1 MEENV
6 KKLLESYK
14 RMCEMISDYKFKVI
28 EVKKTRK
35 VSYKGNIYVVSK
47 GDYCYDCE
55 DLMLARILYMNDML
69 NDMYKKNIVSLE
81 QVKKII
87 EGETNEN

>member
-1 MEENV
+1 MEENA

-14 RMCEMISDYKFKVI
+14 RMCKMISDYKFKVI

-35 VSYKGNIYVVSK
+35 VSYKGNVYVVSK
-47 GDYCYDCE
+47 GDYCFDCE

-69 NDMYKKNIVSLE
+69 NEMYKKNIVSLE
-81 QVKKII
+81 QVRDII
-87 EGETNEN
+87 EGETNE